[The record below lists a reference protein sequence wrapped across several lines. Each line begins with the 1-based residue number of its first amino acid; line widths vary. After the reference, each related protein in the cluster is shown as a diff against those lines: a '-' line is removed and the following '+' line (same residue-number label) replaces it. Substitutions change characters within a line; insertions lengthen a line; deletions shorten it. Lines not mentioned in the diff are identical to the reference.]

1 MSQNEM
7 SPTRFVG
14 LDVHKHY
21 LVAAGVDRDQN
32 QVLSP
37 CRVSLDRLERWVA
50 QHLTHQDAVVLE
62 MSTNSF
68 QIYDDLVAHV
78 HSVTLV
84 HPPHVALI
92 TQAQVKVD
100 RQAALKLAKL
110 HAARL
115 LPTVWV
121 PSPAGRDLRA
131 LVAQRAKMV
140 RLATQAKNRLHA
152 LLHRRRLSLPEQGGL
167 FDPENRAWWLGL
179 PLSPL
184 ETAPLQSD
192 LSTLDFAQ
200 AQIAQLEEGFKAA
213 AAQDERMALL
223 VQLPGISLI
232 AGITLLAAIGHI
244 ERFATPH
251 QLVGYAGLGARVHDS
266 GQTRRTGRITK
277 QGRRDLRAAMVEAAH
292 TAAQIH
298 PHWKAELDRLEPR
311 LGKPKAIV
319 AIARKLL
326 VAVWH
331 VLTEQSADRF
341 ADPAQVARFLLQY
354 AYRLSQTHRPQGQ
367 SPAAFVRSQ
376 LDRLG
381 IGANLTC
388 VYHGKRR
395 VPLPP
400 SSLTDPNR

>member
-1 MSQNEM
+1 MHQEVA
-7 SPTRFVG
+7 SPGRYIG

-21 LVAAGVDRDQN
+21 LVAAGVDGDQN
-32 QVLSP
+32 EVLSP
-37 CRVSLDRLERWVA
+37 RQVPLSKLARWVE
-50 QHLTHQDAVVLE
+50 QQLSQQDALVLE

-68 QIYDDLVAHV
+68 QLYDDLVEHV

-92 TQAQVKVD
+92 TQAPVKVD

-115 LPTVWV
+115 LPAVWV
-121 PSPAGRDLRA
+121 PNPEQRDVRA

-152 LLHRRRLSLPEQGGL
+152 LLHRRRLSLPEEGGL
-167 FDPENRAWWLGL
+167 FAPENRSWWLAL
-179 PLSPL
+179 PLSAL
-184 ETAPLQSD
+184 EKVHLQSD
-192 LSTLDFAQ
+192 LNTLDFAQ
-200 AQIAQLEEGFKAA
+200 AQIALLEEGFKAV
-213 AAQDERMALL
+213 AAQDERMPLL

-232 AGITLLAAIGHI
+232 AGLTLLAAIGDI
-244 ERFATPH
+244 TRFPSAKH
-251 QLVGYAGLGARVHDS
+251 LVGYAGLGSRVHDS

-277 QGRRDLRAAMVEAAH
+277 QGRRDLRATMVEAAH
-292 TAAQIH
+292 TAVQIH
-298 PHWKAELDRLEPR
+298 PHWKAELARLEPR
-311 LGKPKAIV
+311 LGKPKAMV

-331 VLTEQSADRF
+331 ILTKQTADRF
-341 ADPAQVARFLLQY
+341 ADPAQVARFFLQY
-354 AYRLSQTHRPQGQ
+354 AYRLGRAYRPRGQ
-367 SPAAFVRSQ
+367 SPAVFVRRQ

-381 IGANLTC
+381 IGAELTC
-388 VYHGKRR
+388 TYHGKRP

-400 SSLTDPNR
+400 SSLTRHL